1 MWHIGTSRGA
11 GNQKRWLA
19 VRVPKQYKG
28 RLTFVDDVSRTSYP
42 TSEPRSTPPSVRP
55 WCPIALALG
64 SILLL
69 APESAYAYIG
79 PGAGFAFAGSL
90 LMLAAAL
97 GLAILTILLW
107 PITAVWRL
115 IRVGNPFKGASAR
128 RVVIVGL
135 DGMDPGIAMRFMQ
148 EGKLPNFQKL
158 ADRGVFRP
166 LDTSNPS
173 LSPIAWST
181 FSTGVD
187 PSRHGIYDF
196 ITRDPCTCA
205 PMLSSTD
212 IQEAKR
218 VLNIGRYMIPLEKP
232 KIKLLRRGTPF
243 WKLLGDKHISSI
255 IQRVPITFPPEP
267 FRGLLLSGM
276 CVPDLRGSQGTFS
289 FFSTANRDG
298 AAAFTGGEQTVLRRN
313 KQGVIR
319 SRIVGPDNGMEKGRP
334 RMTLPFSLV
343 EAADK
348 RSARLEIDGCEP
360 VTLELNR
367 YSEWITLTF
376 AAGLGIKVRGI
387 ARFYLMSLEP
397 DVHLYMTPIHIDPE
411 NPAMPISHPSVYSVY
426 LAKKQG
432 PFATLGL
439 AEDTWALNERVI
451 DEKAFYD
458 QAMLICD
465 ERETMFFD
473 ALAHR
478 KTGLV
483 TTVFDTTDRV
493 QHMFYRYLDPTH
505 PANGDK
511 DATEYGDAIER
522 TYRRMDDMVGRVAA
536 ELGDDPETVLIVMSD
551 HGFTNFRRGVNLN
564 AWLRD
569 HGYLVLKDGAHT
581 GGDWFENV
589 DWSKT
594 RAFSLGLT
602 GLFINRKG
610 REKSGIVEEGDTYVA
625 LIAEIMRKLEALV
638 DPVTGQRCIR
648 KVRSAIA
655 SADGPYRYD
664 APDLLVGYEGGYRN
678 SWECATGAVT
688 AEVFSDNTK
697 SWSGDHCVDPEI
709 VPGVF
714 FCNRPIAIERPH
726 IADIS
731 VSVLRLF
738 GQEPLRQMQGR
749 MIFGDSAQAANVKG
763 PLDPAALSQSGSA
776 PGALIHRFTREAASA

>member
-1 MWHIGTSRGA
+1 MNESDEMPRTA
-11 GNQKRWLA
+11 ARWPA
-19 VRVPKQYKG
+19 A
-28 RLTFVDDVSRTSYP
+28 
-42 TSEPRSTPPSVRP
+42 
-55 WCPIALALG
+55 ALA
-64 SILLL
+64 SLLL
-69 APESAYAYIG
+69 VAPGVAHAYIG

-90 LMLAAAL
+90 FLLVAAL
-97 GLAILTILLW
+97 GLALLTILLW
-107 PITAVWRL
+107 PLTTLWRL
-115 IRVGNPFKGASAR
+115 VRVGNPFKNASAR

-135 DGMDPGIAMRFMQ
+135 DGMDPGLATRFMQ
-148 EGKLPNFQKL
+148 EGRLPTFQRL
-158 ADRGVFRP
+158 AEQGVFRP

-173 LSPIAWST
+173 MSPVAWST

-212 IQEAKR
+212 IKDAKR
-218 VLNIGRYMIPLEKP
+218 VLNIGRYMVPLEKP
-232 KIKLLRRGTPF
+232 RIKLLRKGTPF
-243 WKLLGDKHISSI
+243 WKLLGDKHIHSI
-255 IQRVPITFPPEP
+255 IQRVPITFPPEK

-289 FFSTANRDG
+289 FFSTATRADG

-313 KQGVIR
+313 PQGVIR
-319 SRIVGPDNGMEKGRP
+319 SRIVGPDNSMEKGHP

-343 EAADK
+343 ESKD
-348 RSARLEIDGCEP
+348 RRTARLEVEGCEP
-360 VTLELNR
+360 ITLELQR
-367 YSEWITLTF
+367 YSEWVTLTF
-376 AAGLGIKVRGI
+376 QAGLGVKVRGI

-397 DVHLYMTPIHIDPE
+397 EVNLYMTPIHIDPE
-411 NPAMPISHPSVYSVY
+411 NPAMPISHPTIYSVY

-451 DEKAFYD
+451 DEKAFFE

-465 ERETMFFD
+465 EREKMLFD

-478 KTGLV
+478 KRGLV
-483 TTVFDTTDRV
+483 TTVFDTTDRI

-505 PANGDK
+505 PANRDK
-511 DATEYGDAIER
+511 DATEYADAIAR
-522 TYRRMDDMVGRVAA
+522 TYERMDGILGRLLDEVR
-536 ELGDDPETVLIVMSD
+536 GDPDTVVMVMSD

-569 HGYLVLKDGAHT
+569 QGYLVLKDGART
-581 GGDWFENV
+581 SGDWFERV
-589 DWSKT
+589 DWSRT

-610 REKSGIVEEGDTYVA
+610 REKSGIVAEGDEYVA
-625 LIAEIMRKLEALV
+625 LIAEMMRKLEALV
-638 DPVTGQRCIR
+638 DPATGKRCIR

-688 AEVFSDNTK
+688 EEIFSDNTK

-714 FCNRPIAIERPH
+714 FCNRAIAVERPH

-731 VSVLRLF
+731 TSVMRLF
-738 GQEPLRQMQGR
+738 GQSPGRHMQGR
-749 MIFGDSAQAANVKG
+749 MIFAEDGKPATVTG
-763 PLDPAALSQSGSA
+763 PVDPSSLSQSGAA
-776 PGALIHRFTREAASA
+776 PGALVHGGLPEAASA